1 MISKGG
7 DMLFENPIL
16 PGFYPD
22 PSICKVNEDYYLV
35 TSSFVYFPGLPI
47 FHSKDLVHWEQ
58 IGHGISREEQI
69 DYKNVETSLGLW
81 APTIRYHKGMFYIIN
96 TFVSGGREVYRD
108 NFIITAK
115 DPAGEWSDPVFIEG
129 ADGIDPSL
137 FFDADG
143 RLYYTGNFIVESPE
157 YEGHHGIYICEL
169 DKESFQFIGERKII
183 WNGKDTHSKWIEAPH
198 IYFRDGYYYL
208 MVAEGG
214 TFTNHSV
221 MISRS
226 KDIFG
231 PYEPCDRNPIVT
243 HRYLSLQ
250 REISVVGHGDLI
262 EDDNGDLWMVLL
274 GVRPYG
280 DTHFNLGRETF
291 LIPMIREND
300 GWPRVNN
307 ENGLVNK
314 IEKAPNLKR
323 FNADVAS
330 GFDSFDSEKLRFI
343 WNSIHPLSKE
353 YYSLADKKGY
363 LSLYCKNE
371 NLEEIATPAFIG
383 RRQQHLNFMFN
394 TKMEFEPKNQEE
406 AGIALV
412 QDDRYHYTF
421 TLLNVLGKKKLELR
435 MTKNKKLSVIARAYI
450 NEYAG
455 ELYFKVLGSE
465 AGYSFYYSIDGK
477 TYNVIYENADLKVLS
492 SIANEGFTGTYIG
505 MYATS
510 NHFDSENRAYFDFAN
525 YERLDN

>member
-1 MISKGG
+1 MI
-7 DMLFENPIL
+7 
-16 PGFYPD
+16 
-22 PSICKVNEDYYLV
+22 
-35 TSSFVYFPGLPI
+35 
-47 FHSKDLVHWEQ
+47 W
-58 IGHGISREEQI
+58 
-69 DYKNVETSLGLW
+69 
-81 APTIRYHKGMFYIIN
+81 
-96 TFVSGGREVYRD
+96 
-108 NFIITAK
+108 
-115 DPAGEWSDPVFIEG
+115 
-129 ADGIDPSL
+129 
-137 FFDADG
+137 
-143 RLYYTGNFIVESPE
+143 
-157 YEGHHGIYICEL
+157 
-169 DKESFQFIGERKII
+169 
-183 WNGKDTHSKWIEAPH
+183 
-198 IYFRDGYYYL
+198 
-208 MVAEGG
+208 
-214 TFTNHSV
+214 
-221 MISRS
+221 
-226 KDIFG
+226 
-231 PYEPCDRNPIVT
+231 
-243 HRYLSLQ
+243 
-250 REISVVGHGDLI
+250 
-262 EDDNGDLWMVLL
+262 
-274 GVRPYG
+274 
-280 DTHFNLGRETF
+280 
-291 LIPMIREND
+291 END

-363 LSLYCKNE
+363 LSLHCKNE

-435 MTKNKKLSVIARAYI
+435 RTKNKKLSVIARAYI
-450 NEYAG
+450 NEYVG
-455 ELYFKVLGSE
+455 ELYFKVVGSE